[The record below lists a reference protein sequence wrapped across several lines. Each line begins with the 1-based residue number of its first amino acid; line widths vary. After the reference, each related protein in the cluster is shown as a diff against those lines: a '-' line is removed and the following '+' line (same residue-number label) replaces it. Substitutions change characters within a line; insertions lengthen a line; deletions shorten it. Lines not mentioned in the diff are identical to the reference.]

1 MMNKTTALLSAAVLM
16 LSAGLALAAEDSGK
30 VKAVDTP
37 SRTLTLENG
46 TTFRLSENVTI
57 QMLKPGQEVTVSYE
71 ERGGQRVADQVM
83 IAK

>member
-1 MMNKTTALLSAAVLM
+1 MMKKTTALLSAAVLM

-30 VKAVDTP
+30 VKAVDAP
-37 SRTLTLENG
+37 NRTLMLEDG
-46 TTFRLSENVTI
+46 TTFRLTKNVTI

-71 ERGGQRVADQVM
+71 ERGGHRVADQVM